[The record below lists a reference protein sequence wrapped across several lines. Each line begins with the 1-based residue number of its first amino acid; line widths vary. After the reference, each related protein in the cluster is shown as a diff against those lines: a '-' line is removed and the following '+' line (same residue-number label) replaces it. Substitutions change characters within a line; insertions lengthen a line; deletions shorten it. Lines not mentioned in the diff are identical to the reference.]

1 MYIFKTS
8 EGRAKVRYKKVHS
21 AYISALDLTQKRME
35 DEANY
40 STLCYVDSLNEEN
53 KRRLFLLSG
62 DDYAPYTYYPG
73 VGFKVPYTK
82 KRRWLENGKP
92 LEEDD
97 TVFVVECVDIKSLQ
111 PERETVYVAR
121 YSREDATELLPEV
134 KNSLSHSVPFLAG
147 RATFRKVFL
156 DRLSKKEQHQVMM
169 LKLMEPMIYLEGCGL
184 VRVYGGW
191 GRRHYFLE
199 GK

>member
-1 MYIFKTS
+1 ML
-8 EGRAKVRYKKVHS
+8 G
-21 AYISALDLTQKRME
+21 
-35 DEANY
+35 
-40 STLCYVDSLNEEN
+40 
-53 KRRLFLLSG
+53 G

-82 KRRWLENGKP
+82 KKRRR
-92 LEEDD
+92 EDD
-97 TVFVVECVDIKSLQ
+97 MVFVVECMDRRSLQ

-121 YSREDATELLPEV
+121 YSREYATYGVARED
-134 KNSLSHSVPFLAG
+134 SLSHSVPFMAG

-169 LKLMEPMIYLEGCGL
+169 LKLMEPMRYLEGCGL
-184 VRVYGGW
+184 VHTYGGW
-191 GRRHYFLE
+191 GHRHYFLE